1 MSVRTQEEFMAAR
14 QGFWND
20 LDALLG
26 SGGASAVGSPQ
37 MVARLSVLYRSVC
50 ADLMT
55 AQTRGYA
62 PDLVDYLDGL
72 AARAS
77 SSLYGP
83 RRGRTPGLFNLV
95 FAHFPAMFRKHW
107 RSMLIAHLLFYVPLF
122 VGVFGTMWVDGFAQ
136 EVLPSGQLSMMAEMY
151 ADGYGAGRS
160 EALDTMMFGHY
171 VQNNIGIA
179 FRCFAT
185 GILFGL
191 GSLYFLIYNGLVIGT
206 TVGYVI
212 VAGGGPNILTF
223 ICGHGP
229 FELTAIV
236 IAGAAGLSMG
246 WSLVETKGRTRW
258 GSLRQLAP
266 DLVALVAGAGVM
278 LAIAAVLEGFW
289 SPSSMAPPIKWAASA
304 LFSVL
309 LIAFFAVAGR
319 GTTTDASPPREP
331 GA

>member
-1 MSVRTQEEFMAAR
+1 MNVRTQEEFMEAR

-20 LDALLG
+20 LDAMLG
-26 SGGASAVGSPQ
+26 AGSAVASPQ
-37 MVARLSVLYRSVC
+37 MVCRLSVLYRAVC

-62 PDLVDYLDGL
+62 PDLVNYLDGL

-83 RRGRTPGLFNLV
+83 RRGRTPGIISLV
-95 FAHFPAMFRKHW
+95 FSRFPATFRKHW

-122 VGVFGTMWVDGFAQ
+122 IGIFGTMAFDGFAQ
-136 EVLPSGQLSMMAEMY
+136 KVLPSGQLSMMAEMY
-151 ADGYGAGRS
+151 ADGYDAGRS
-160 EALDTMMFGHY
+160 ESLDTMMFGHY

-185 GILFGL
+185 GVLFGL
-191 GSLYFLIYNGLVIGT
+191 GSLYFLLYNGLVIGT

-236 IAGAAGLSMG
+236 IAGGAGLSMG
-246 WSLVETKGRTRW
+246 WSLVETHGRTRW

-289 SPSSMAPPIKWAASA
+289 SPSSLAPPIKWSASA
-304 LFSVL
+304 VFSVL

-319 GTTTDASPPREP
+319 DTSSPAIAPKRE
-331 GA
+331 GLA